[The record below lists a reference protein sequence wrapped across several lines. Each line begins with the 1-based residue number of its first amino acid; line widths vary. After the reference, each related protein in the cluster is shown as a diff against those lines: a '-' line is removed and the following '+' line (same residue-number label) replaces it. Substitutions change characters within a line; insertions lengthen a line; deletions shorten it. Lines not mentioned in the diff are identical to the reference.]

1 MLLGSP
7 PDMIRGYPLR
17 KTGSAASHGGL
28 STAVFYYKS
37 DLLATGKTQIP
48 VAAQKIHNG
57 NLAFFAKKAI
67 INRMNSLL
75 SCNF

>member
-28 STAVFYYKS
+28 SMDIFYYKS
-37 DLLATGKTQIP
+37 ELLATEKNADMGADHKKFT
-48 VAAQKIHNG
+48 VETLLFSENG
-57 NLAFFAKKAI
+57 I
-67 INRMNSLL
+67 R
-75 SCNF
+75 